1 MDEVGTDHRAMILIV
16 DDAPAN
22 LRLLSQML
30 SQQGYGVRAAA
41 SGARALASIAAEP
54 PDLILLDVRM
64 PGMDGYEVC
73 DRVKA
78 DAKTHDIPIIFIS
91 ALDATEDKVR
101 AFAGGGVDYITKPFQ
116 VDEVLAR
123 VRTHLALRQLQR
135 ELQEANQR
143 MEHELRLAG
152 RLQATFLP
160 DTPPTIPGWQIALM
174 LQPAGAASGDFYDI
188 ARLSRGRWGILMAD
202 VVDKGVSAAIYMV
215 LCWSLIRT
223 YAVDYPEHPERVL
236 QEANRR
242 LLATRANEFVTVF
255 YGVLD
260 PATGALVYANAGH
273 CPPLVLSAGHGPVR
287 QLARTG
293 IPLGIDHNHEWNRA
307 AVELAPGDALVL
319 YTDGITE
326 AQDRTHEL
334 LGEERLARCIEE
346 HRGDS
351 AQEVMSGILTCRRE
365 FVGSAP
371 QSDDIALMVV
381 RRDGGDG

>member
-1 MDEVGTDHRAMILIV
+1 
-16 DDAPAN
+16 
-22 LRLLSQML
+22 
-30 SQQGYGVRAAA
+30 
-41 SGARALASIAAEP
+41 
-54 PDLILLDVRM
+54 
-64 PGMDGYEVC
+64 
-73 DRVKA
+73 
-78 DAKTHDIPIIFIS
+78 
-91 ALDATEDKVR
+91 
-101 AFAGGGVDYITKPFQ
+101 
-116 VDEVLAR
+116 
-123 VRTHLALRQLQR
+123 
-135 ELQEANQR
+135 

-293 IPLGIDHNHEWNRA
+293 IPLGIDHDHEWNRA
-307 AVELAPGDALVL
+307 AVELAPA
-319 YTDGITE
+319 TPWCSTPT
-326 AQDRTHEL
+326 ASPRRRT
-334 LGEERLARCIEE
+334 GRTSYWARNDW
-346 HRGDS
+346 RGAS
-351 AQEVMSGILTCRRE
+351 RNTGATPRRRSCRA
-365 FVGSAP
+365 S
-371 QSDDIALMVV
+371 
-381 RRDGGDG
+381 